1 MVIDHVIPLAAGGSQ
16 SMDNLCLCCYR
27 CNEFKGARLTAPDPA
42 SGEMIALFN
51 PLTQTWREHFSWSEG
66 DLQINGLT
74 PVGRATVDVLH
85 LNSVF
90 MITARRIWNLAGF
103 HPPLD

>member
-1 MVIDHVIPLAAGGSQ
+1 MAIRPRIPASIRRQVADRSGHRYSYCQSPEWAGIAMVIDHVIPLAAGGSQ
-16 SMDNLCLCCYR
+16 SIDNLCLCCYR
-27 CNEFKGARLTAPDPA
+27 CNEYKGARLTAADPA

-51 PLTQTWREHFSWSEG
+51 
-66 DLQINGLT
+66 
-74 PVGRATVDVLH
+74 
-85 LNSVF
+85 F